1 METFRKKWS
10 EFMDSPS
17 SDIRDL
23 IKTKPGWLRHPLSAE
38 HQSLYGSVQSFSAK
52 LKDCDFICFKLANAL
67 AGEEKVTHIR
77 KFAVKIIKQS
87 DMSKFITQEKLI
99 DRFVGLIISTNAQTS
114 SSQSF
119 FLNRIYDIRVYNRS
133 YYIVSDWMSTNLE
146 TKLKLYRPQSGS
158 HTETSLFGIIYFAAV
173 AIDFLHNKGILCLN
187 LKPSNVM
194 IDRSDVPKLCDFGYS
209 NHSHGTLQAYP
220 PMEADFLAP
229 EVHEGGR

>member
-1 METFRKKWS
+1 METLRKKWS

-17 SDIRDL
+17 SDIREM
-23 IKTKPGWLRHPLSAE
+23 IKTKPGWLRHDLSAM
-38 HQSLYGSVQSFSAK
+38 HQSLSGSIHSFTAK
-52 LKDCDFICFKLANAL
+52 PKDCDFLCFKLANAL
-67 AGEEKVTHIR
+67 PGEEKSTNKR

-99 DRFVGLIISTNAQTS
+99 DRFVGLIISTNAQTR

-133 YYIVSDWMSTNLE
+133 YYIVSDWIGTNLE
-146 TKLKLYRPQSGS
+146 TKLKLYRPQSS
-158 HTETSLFGIIYFAAV
+158 LHLETSLFGVVYFAAV

-194 IDRSDVPKLCDFGYS
+194 IDRSDIPKLGDFGYS
-209 NHSHGTLQAYP
+209 NHSLGTLQAYP

-229 EVHEGGR
+229 EVHELGR